1 MNRLTLTV
9 VLGAGVAI
17 IAWLSCQSVW
27 LDSQEHPAPVAP
39 VASAAVV
46 GGAAG
51 GTAKPASSAAVDLK
65 GKSVGENVGGGLPEA
80 TIEPALIGSSEAL
93 DPGILSDAPKSVR
106 FGVVLVQYK
115 GAQGASPKTRAK
127 KAAIR
132 LATELSELAAEDFAA
147 AVKQGDPGSVKNAG
161 RMYRGIL
168 EPGPELALF
177 KLKKGEVSPPIDT
190 PRGFWVVKR
199 LK

>member
-9 VLGAGVAI
+9 VVCAGVAI
-17 IAWLSCQSVW
+17 IAWLSSQSVW
-27 LDSQEHPAPVAP
+27 LDAQQREHPVP
-39 VASAAVV
+39 VASAAAA
-46 GGAAG
+46 GGAGG
-51 GTAKPASSAAVDLK
+51 GTAKPASSVVVDSK
-65 GKSVGENVGGGLPEA
+65 GEEAGENAGGGLPEA
-80 TIEPALIGSSEAL
+80 TLEPALAGSAEAL
-93 DPGILSDAPKSVR
+93 DPGTLSDAPKSVR

-115 GAQGASPKTRAK
+115 GAQGASPKTRTK
-127 KAAIR
+127 KAAKQ

-147 AVKQGDPGSVKNAG
+147 AVKKGDPGSTKNAG

-177 KLKKGEVSPPIDT
+177 KLEKGEVSPPIDT